1 MLRTT
6 SLDIPAWLAGATAAL
21 LIAAAVRVAEVRGLE
36 GIVELAQTVVLV
48 ASCAYGLVIAE
59 RYEAHPLAHIYFWP
73 SRKFRKLL
81 FLALL
86 VSVDCYFVLIFV
98 LGGRL
103 VDAVG
108 I

>member
-1 MLRTT
+1 M
-6 SLDIPAWLAGATAAL
+6 SLHIPAWLAGSTAAL

-36 GIVELAQTVVLV
+36 GIVELAQMLVLV
-48 ASCAYGLVIAE
+48 ASCACGLLIAE

-73 SRKFRKLL
+73 SRKLRKLL

-98 LGGRL
+98 LGGRF